1 MNPARMFTG
10 NSQPPYLLTLPLH
23 DALPAF
29 SHLTPSP
36 SAAGGWYDAATP
48 VQITADQDVTGT
60 GSRYD
65 FRNFSGDVSPNPTT
79 ANPVSVT
86 MNQARTVTGNYQ
98 LHYLLTLQTNTNN
111 VATSHLTPSPS
122 AAGGWYDAATP
133 VQ

>member
-1 MNPARMFTG
+1 MNQARTVTG
-10 NSQPPYLLTLPLH
+10 CYQLQYLLTLQTNTVNV
-23 DALPAF
+23 AT

-36 SAAGGWYDAATP
+36 SATGGWYDNNAG
-48 VQITADQDVTGT
+48 VQITADQDVANGT

-98 LHYLLTLQTNTNN
+98 LQYLLTLQTNTVN
-111 VATSHLTPSPS
+111 VAASHLTPRPS
-122 AAGGWYDAATP
+122 ATGVLFGLDVA
-133 VQ
+133 